1 MPSIALDEGA
11 RDQRRTGPFWIEEGN
26 GPPWVGAAIVAMVLG
41 LYSVAAILNGA

>member
-26 GPPWVGAAIVAMVLG
+26 GPLWVGAAIIAMVLG
-41 LYSVAAILNGA
+41 LYSVAAFLNGA